1 MINLKN
7 KSVVVTGGTKGIGI
21 EITKSF
27 LKQNAKVFVLARQKP
42 KRTIQAKGNKAK
54 FVECDIRNIDSL
66 DAAVKQIKGLSK
78 SIDVLI
84 NNAGGAPM
92 ANALKASNKFHEAI
106 IDLNLSA
113 PLNVSQRFAKMMIKQ
128 KTVSNIINI
137 SSVAGLMGNP
147 GQVNYSASKAGL
159 GGFTRALAKEVAARN
174 ITVNCIA
181 PGFIETDMTN
191 HFKDEELENILNQ
204 IPANKMGNP
213 KHVAD
218 LALFLASSKG
228 NYITG
233 QTISVDGGLY
243 MS

>member
-42 KRTIQAKGNKAK
+42 KRTIQAKGNKAV

-66 DAAVKQIKGLSK
+66 DDAVKQIKGLSK

-92 ANALKASNKFHEAI
+92 ANALNASNKFHEAI

-137 SSVAGLMGNP
+137 KGPRP
-147 GQVNYSASKAGL
+147 GA
-159 GGFTRALAKEVAARN
+159 FT
-174 ITVNCIA
+174 C
-181 PGFIETDMTN
+181 G
-191 HFKDEELENILNQ
+191 
-204 IPANKMGNP
+204 
-213 KHVAD
+213 
-218 LALFLASSKG
+218 S
-228 NYITG
+228 
-233 QTISVDGGLY
+233 
-243 MS
+243 